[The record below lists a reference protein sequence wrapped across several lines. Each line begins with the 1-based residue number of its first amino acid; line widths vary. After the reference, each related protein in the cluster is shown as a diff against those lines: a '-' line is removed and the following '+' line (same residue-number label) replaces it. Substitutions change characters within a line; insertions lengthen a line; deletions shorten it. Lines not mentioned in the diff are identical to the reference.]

1 MMKKT
6 GGLILMMAA
15 LIAGG
20 CAQQEAVSEDESL
33 AAVRANI
40 KAAQEEDLE
49 AYLATIHP
57 ESPSYQQ
64 TKKLVRRLFENCD
77 LSGEL
82 LELKLLAKTEDEA
95 RVEFVQKTRKL
106 RGPEFQ
112 DNQVFGVHLLKKSD
126 GRWKIMSTEIK
137 KVEYL
142 DPKEPEPASPRPA
155 DAEPREPEPEPA
167 EPVAA
172 EPPETAPLESAP
184 EEEAPSEPAP

>member
-20 CAQQEAVSEDESL
+20 CAQQETAVSDDESL

-64 TKKLVRRLFENCD
+64 TRELVGRLFNDFD
-77 LSGEL
+77 LSYEL
-82 LELKLLAKTEDEA
+82 IELKLLAKTEDEA

-112 DNQVFGVHLLKKSD
+112 DNQVVGVHLLKKSD

-142 DPKEPEPASPRPA
+142 DPKEPEPV
-155 DAEPREPEPEPA
+155 E
-167 EPVAA
+167 A

-184 EEEAPSEPAP
+184 EEEDPSEPAP